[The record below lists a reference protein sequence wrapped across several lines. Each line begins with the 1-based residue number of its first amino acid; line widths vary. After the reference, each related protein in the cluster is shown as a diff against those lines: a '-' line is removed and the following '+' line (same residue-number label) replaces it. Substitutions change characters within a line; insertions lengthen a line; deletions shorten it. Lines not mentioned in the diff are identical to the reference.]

1 MIVGTDMNQFII
13 LVLLFERPSNM
24 IDWWLSQTSGTRQ
37 NFAEKRSF
45 LESKNKNMQNKLFEI
60 KPNGKRSPRFDR
72 TSDIIKLKSEDTS
85 WAY

>member
-60 KPNGKRSPRFDR
+60 KPNGKRPPRFDR